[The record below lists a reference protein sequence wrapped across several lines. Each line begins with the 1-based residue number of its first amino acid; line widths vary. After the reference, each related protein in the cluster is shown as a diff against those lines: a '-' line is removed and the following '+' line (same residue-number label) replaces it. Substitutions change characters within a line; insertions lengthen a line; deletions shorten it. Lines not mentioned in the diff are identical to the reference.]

1 MSAQIQCNDPVL
13 HCKFLHLILPLFSLA
28 AESMDKNKRPLG
40 MIRRN
45 VDRRKPHQRI
55 CRNANLMPVQVKV
68 YVHDVSVHEAG
79 MDVNFI
85 KQKSDR

>member
-1 MSAQIQCNDPVL
+1 V
-13 HCKFLHLILPLFSLA
+13 
-28 AESMDKNKRPLG
+28 DKNKRPLG

-79 MDVNFI
+79 MDVNFV
-85 KQKSDR
+85 K